1 MRRAL
6 GGFDVVHV
14 HEPLVPM
21 VSVGALTVSG
31 PAKVATFHADPP
43 VWVRRLYRYGRPAIR
58 QALHGVHAFTAV
70 SPVAGSA
77 IDGMVEYRIIPNGV
91 DVDDYATGPTIRH
104 RVTFLGRDDPRKGLS
119 VILEAWPRIRAAVP
133 EAELHVIGADRA
145 EMNGVTFLDRVA
157 EDEKRH
163 ELAASEIHVAPNPGA
178 ESFGVVVLEAMAAGS
193 AVVASAIPA
202 FEYVAGGVATM
213 VTPGDP
219 MELASAVVELL
230 QDPARARSMGEA
242 ARKRSMDFNGAGV
255 SYGDV
260 FLQSERE
267 FSAYNFEHADIDRL
281 RRHFTDAEAEC
292 AHLLEQGLALPAYD
306 QCIKSS
312 HLFNLLDARG
322 AISVTD
328 RAAYIGRVRALAKGC
343 CEAWLTSRGH
353 GG

>member
-1 MRRAL
+1 MRVAVVCPYDLNIPGGVQDQATRLVPWLEEAGVEARLVGPGGEGPGGDVLPGRTTMLTINRSMAPVRLDPRVVGSVRRAL
-6 GGFDVVHV
+6 AGFDVVHV

-21 VSVGALTVSG
+21 VSVGALSVSG

-43 VWVRRLYRYGRPAIR
+43 VWVRRLYRYGRPVIQ
-58 QALHGVHAFTAV
+58 QALHGVHVFTAV

-91 DVDDYATGPTIRH
+91 DVDDYATGPTVRH

-145 EMNGVTFLDRVA
+145 EMAGVTFLDRVA
-157 EDEKRH
+157 EEEKRY

-219 MELASAVVELL
+219 MELAAAVVELL
-230 QDPARARSMGEA
+230 QDPAKARSMGEA
-242 ARKRSMDFNGAGV
+242 ARQRSMDYDGAGV
-255 SYGDV
+255 AARYI
-260 FLQSERE
+260 E
-267 FSAYNFEHADIDRL
+267 AYEDAIAL
-281 RRHFTDAEAEC
+281 R
-292 AHLLEQGLALPAYD
+292 
-306 QCIKSS
+306 
-312 HLFNLLDARG
+312 
-322 AISVTD
+322 
-328 RAAYIGRVRALAKGC
+328 
-343 CEAWLTSRGH
+343 
-353 GG
+353 